1 VSTNIQRQEYPVTRA
16 DREMNNGHRGVV
28 VWFTGLSGAGKS
40 TISAALEQELTKRGL
55 HTYSLDGDNIR
66 FGLCRDLGFSADD
79 RAENIR
85 RIGEVAALMLD
96 AGLIVLSAFISPARA
111 HRDAV
116 RTRLPEGCFIE
127 VHVATS
133 LEACEARDVKGLYAK
148 ARAGEIK
155 GFTGIDDPYEA
166 PENSELSLDT
176 AGKSVDAC
184 VQEVICLLETRNI
197 ITFQLREPQLLNV
210 LKNID

>member
-1 VSTNIQRQEYPVTRA
+1 VSENIQRQEYPVTRV
-16 DREMNNGHRGVV
+16 DREKNNGHRGVV

-40 TISAALEQELTKRGL
+40 TISAAVEQELTARGL

-66 FGLCRDLGFSADD
+66 FGLCQDLGFSAND

-96 AGLIVLSAFISPARA
+96 AGLIVLSAFISPARE

-116 RTRLPEGCFIE
+116 RKRLPEGCFIE
-127 VHVATS
+127 VYVATS

-166 PENSELSLDT
+166 PESAELTLDT

-184 VQEVICLLETRNI
+184 VQKVIRLLETRNI
-197 ITFQLREPQLLNV
+197 IQKR
-210 LKNID
+210 

>member
-1 VSTNIQRQEYPVTRA
+1 MSSNIQRQDYLVTRS
-16 DREMNNGHRGVV
+16 DRERNNGHRGVV

-40 TISAALEQELTKRGL
+40 TIAAAVEHELTARGL

-85 RIGEVAALMLD
+85 RIGEVAALMHD

-116 RTRLPEGCFIE
+116 RKRLPNGCFIE

-166 PENSELSLDT
+166 PEQAELTLDT
-176 AGKSVDAC
+176 AGRSVDAC
-184 VQEVICLLETRNI
+184 VQEVIDLLETRGI
-197 ITFQLREPQLLNV
+197 IQKR
-210 LKNID
+210 

>member
-1 VSTNIQRQEYPVTRA
+1 VSENIQRQEYPVTRV
-16 DREMNNGHRGVV
+16 DREKNNGHRGVV

-40 TISAALEQELTKRGL
+40 TISAAVEQELTVRGM

-66 FGLCRDLGFSADD
+66 FGLCQDLGFSAND

-96 AGLIVLSAFISPARA
+96 AGLIVLSAFISPARE

-116 RTRLPEGCFIE
+116 RKRLPEGCFIE
-127 VHVATS
+127 VYVSTS

-166 PENSELSLDT
+166 PESAELTLDT

-184 VQEVICLLETRNI
+184 VQKVIRLLETRNI
-197 ITFQLREPQLLNV
+197 IQKR
-210 LKNID
+210 

>member
-1 VSTNIQRQEYPVTRA
+1 MSINIQRQDYSVTRL
-16 DREMNNGHRGVV
+16 DREQNNGHRGAV

-40 TISAALEQELTKRGL
+40 TIAAAVEAELTARGL

-66 FGLCRDLGFSADD
+66 FGLCRDLGFTADD

-96 AGLIVLSAFISPARA
+96 AGLIVLSAFISPAQA

-116 RTRLPEGCFIE
+116 RSQLPVGCFVE

-133 LEACEARDVKGLYAK
+133 LAECEARDIKGLYAK

-166 PENSELSLDT
+166 PENAELTLDT
-176 AGKSVDAC
+176 VGKTVDAC
-184 VQEVICLLETRNI
+184 VQEVISLLEAKGMLSR
-197 ITFQLREPQLLNV
+197 
-210 LKNID
+210 

>member
-1 VSTNIQRQEYPVTRA
+1 MSTNIQRQEYPVTRA
-16 DREMNNGHRGVV
+16 DRENINGHRGVV
-28 VWFTGLSGAGKS
+28 IWFTGLSGAGKS
-40 TISAALEQELTKRGL
+40 TISAALEQELSKRGL
-55 HTYSLDGDNIR
+55 HTYALDGDNIR
-66 FGLCRDLGFSADD
+66 FGLCQDLGFSTND

-85 RIGEVAALMLD
+85 RIGEVASLMLD

-111 HRDAV
+111 HRDAI
-116 RTRLPEGCFIE
+116 RKRLPDGCFIE

-166 PENSELSLDT
+166 PESAELTLDT

-184 VQEVICLLETRNI
+184 VQEVIRLLVAKGV
-197 ITFQLREPQLLNV
+197 LNQ
-210 LKNID
+210 

>member
-1 VSTNIQRQEYPVTRA
+1 MSTNIQRQDYPVIRS
-16 DREMNNGHRGVV
+16 DRERNNGHLGAV

-40 TISAALEQELTKRGL
+40 TIAAAAEQELTARGL

-66 FGLCRDLGFSADD
+66 FGLCSDLGFSADD

-85 RIGEVAALMLD
+85 RIGEVAALMHD
-96 AGLIVLSAFISPARA
+96 AGLIVLSAFISPAKA

-116 RTRLPEGCFIE
+116 RKRLPEGRFIE

-166 PENSELSLDT
+166 PESAELTLDT

-184 VQEVICLLETRNI
+184 VQEVIDLLETRGI
-197 ITFQLREPQLLNV
+197 VPKR
-210 LKNID
+210 

>member
-1 VSTNIQRQEYPVTRA
+1 MSENIQRQEYLVNRVE
-16 DREMNNGHRGVV
+16 RETNNGHRGVV

-40 TISAALEQELTKRGL
+40 TIAAAVEQELTKRGL

-66 FGLCRDLGFSADD
+66 FGLCQDLGFSAND

-116 RTRLPEGCFIE
+116 RKRLPEGCFIE

-166 PENSELSLDT
+166 PENAELCIDT
-176 AGKSVDAC
+176 AGKTVDAC
-184 VQEVICLLETRNI
+184 VQEVIRLLETRNI
-197 ITFQLREPQLLNV
+197 IPFQLR
-210 LKNID
+210 

>member
-1 VSTNIQRQEYPVTRA
+1 MSANIQRQDYPVTRS
-16 DREMNNGHRGVV
+16 DRERNNGHRGVV

-40 TISAALEQELTKRGL
+40 TIAAAAEQELTARGL

-66 FGLCRDLGFSADD
+66 FGLCSDLGFSADD

-85 RIGEVAALMLD
+85 RIGEVSALMHD
-96 AGLIVLSAFISPARA
+96 AGLIVLSAFISPAKA

-116 RTRLPEGCFIE
+116 RKRLPDGCFIE
-127 VHVATS
+127 VYVATS

-155 GFTGIDDPYEA
+155 GFTGIDDPFEA
-166 PENSELSLDT
+166 PESAELCIDT
-176 AGKSVDAC
+176 AGKTVDVC
-184 VQEVICLLETRNI
+184 VQEVIRLLEIRNI
-197 ITFQLREPQLLNV
+197 I
-210 LKNID
+210 

>member
-1 VSTNIQRQEYPVTRA
+1 MSENIQRQEYPVTRV
-16 DREMNNGHRGVV
+16 DREKNNGHRGVV

-40 TISAALEQELTKRGL
+40 TIAAAVEQELAKRGV

-96 AGLIVLSAFISPARA
+96 AGLIVLSAFISPARE

-116 RTRLPEGCFIE
+116 RKRLPDGCFIE

-166 PENSELSLDT
+166 PESAELCIDT
-176 AGKSVDAC
+176 AEKTVDVC
-184 VQEVICLLETRNI
+184 VQEVIRLLETRSI
-197 ITFQLREPQLLNV
+197 IPFQLR
-210 LKNID
+210 

>member
-1 VSTNIQRQEYPVTRA
+1 MSANIQRQDYPVTRS
-16 DREMNNGHRGVV
+16 DREMNNGHQGVV

-40 TISAALEQELTKRGL
+40 TIAAAAEQELTARGL

-66 FGLCRDLGFSADD
+66 FGLCSDLGFSADD

-85 RIGEVAALMLD
+85 RIGEVSALMHD
-96 AGLIVLSAFISPARA
+96 AGLIVLSAFISPAKA

-116 RTRLPEGCFIE
+116 RARLPEGSFIE

-166 PENSELSLDT
+166 PESAELTLDT
-176 AGKSVDAC
+176 AGKSIDAC
-184 VQEVICLLETRNI
+184 VQEVIDLLETRGI
-197 ITFQLREPQLLNV
+197 VPKR
-210 LKNID
+210 

>member
-1 VSTNIQRQEYPVTRA
+1 MSENIQRQEYPVTRV
-16 DREMNNGHRGVV
+16 DREKNNGHQGVV

-40 TISAALEQELTKRGL
+40 TISAAVERELAKRGL

-66 FGLCRDLGFSADD
+66 FGLCQDLGFSADD

-116 RTRLPEGCFIE
+116 RKRLPAGCFIE
-127 VHVATS
+127 VYVATS

-166 PENSELSLDT
+166 PENAELCIDT
-176 AGKSVDAC
+176 AGKTVDVC

-197 ITFQLREPQLLNV
+197 I
-210 LKNID
+210 

>member
-1 VSTNIQRQEYPVTRA
+1 MSANIQRQDYPVTRS
-16 DREMNNGHRGVV
+16 DREMNNGHLGAV

-40 TISAALEQELTKRGL
+40 TIAAAVEQELTARGL

-85 RIGEVAALMLD
+85 RIGEVAALMHD
-96 AGLIVLSAFISPARA
+96 AGLIVLSAFISPAKA

-116 RTRLPEGCFIE
+116 RKRLPEGCFIE

-155 GFTGIDDPYEA
+155 GFTGIDDPFEA
-166 PENSELSLDT
+166 PESAELTLDT

-184 VQEVICLLETRNI
+184 VQKVIDLLETRGI
-197 ITFQLREPQLLNV
+197 IPKR
-210 LKNID
+210 

>member
-1 VSTNIQRQEYPVTRA
+1 MSENIQRQEYPVTRV
-16 DREMNNGHRGVV
+16 DREKNNGHRGVV

-40 TISAALEQELTKRGL
+40 TISAAVEQELAKRGL

-66 FGLCRDLGFSADD
+66 FGLCQDLGFSAND

-96 AGLIVLSAFISPARA
+96 AGLIVLSAFISPARE

-116 RTRLPEGCFIE
+116 RKRLPDGCFIE
-127 VHVATS
+127 VYVATS

-155 GFTGIDDPYEA
+155 GFTGIGDPYEA
-166 PENSELSLDT
+166 PENAELCIDT
-176 AGKSVDAC
+176 AGNTVDVC

-197 ITFQLREPQLLNV
+197 IQKR
-210 LKNID
+210 

>member
-1 VSTNIQRQEYPVTRA
+1 MSANIQRQDYPVTRS
-16 DREMNNGHRGVV
+16 DREMNNGHLGAV

-40 TISAALEQELTKRGL
+40 TIAAAVEQELTARGL

-66 FGLCRDLGFSADD
+66 FGLCSDLGFSADD

-85 RIGEVAALMLD
+85 RIGEVAALMQD

-116 RTRLPEGCFIE
+116 RKRLPEGCFIE

-148 ARAGEIK
+148 ARVGEIK

-166 PENSELSLDT
+166 PESAELTLDT

-184 VQEVICLLETRNI
+184 VQKVIDLLETIGI
-197 ITFQLREPQLLNV
+197 IPKR
-210 LKNID
+210 

>member
-1 VSTNIQRQEYPVTRA
+1 MSENIQRQEYLVNRVE
-16 DREMNNGHRGVV
+16 RETNNGHRGVV

-40 TISAALEQELTKRGL
+40 TIAAAVEQELTKRGL

-66 FGLCRDLGFSADD
+66 FGLCQDLGFSAND

-116 RTRLPEGCFIE
+116 RKRLPDGCFIE
-127 VHVATS
+127 VYVATS

-155 GFTGIDDPYEA
+155 GFTGIGDPYEA
-166 PENSELSLDT
+166 PENAELCIDT
-176 AGKSVDAC
+176 AGNTVDVC

-197 ITFQLREPQLLNV
+197 IQKR
-210 LKNID
+210 

>member
-1 VSTNIQRQEYPVTRA
+1 MSANIQRQDYPVTRS
-16 DREMNNGHRGVV
+16 DREMNNGHLGVV

-40 TISAALEQELTKRGL
+40 TIAAAAEQELTARGL

-66 FGLCRDLGFSADD
+66 FGLCSDLGFSADD

-85 RIGEVAALMLD
+85 RIGEVSALMHD
-96 AGLIVLSAFISPARA
+96 AGLIVLSAFISPAKA

-116 RTRLPEGCFIE
+116 RARLPEGSFIE

-166 PENSELSLDT
+166 PESAELTLDT
-176 AGKSVDAC
+176 AGKSIDAC
-184 VQEVICLLETRNI
+184 VQEVIDLLETRGI
-197 ITFQLREPQLLNV
+197 VPKR
-210 LKNID
+210 

>member
-1 VSTNIQRQEYPVTRA
+1 MSANIQRQDYPVTRS
-16 DREMNNGHRGVV
+16 DREMNNGHLGTV

-40 TISAALEQELTKRGL
+40 TIAAAVEVELNARGL

-66 FGLCRDLGFSADD
+66 FGLCSDLGFSADD

-85 RIGEVAALMLD
+85 RIGEVAALMHD

-116 RTRLPEGCFIE
+116 RKRLPEGCFIE

-166 PENSELSLDT
+166 PENAELTLDT
-176 AGKSVDAC
+176 SGKSVDAC
-184 VQEVICLLETRNI
+184 VQEVIRLLETRNI
-197 ITFQLREPQLLNV
+197 IQKR
-210 LKNID
+210 

>member
-1 VSTNIQRQEYPVTRA
+1 MSENIQRQEYPVTRV
-16 DREMNNGHRGVV
+16 DREKNNGHRGVV

-40 TISAALEQELTKRGL
+40 TISAAVEQELTARGL

-66 FGLCRDLGFSADD
+66 FGLCQDLGFSAND

-96 AGLIVLSAFISPARA
+96 AGLIVLSAFISPARE

-116 RTRLPEGCFIE
+116 RKRLPEGCFIE
-127 VHVATS
+127 VYVATS

-166 PENSELSLDT
+166 PESAELTLDT

-184 VQEVICLLETRNI
+184 VQKVIRLLETRNI
-197 ITFQLREPQLLNV
+197 IQKR
-210 LKNID
+210 

>member
-1 VSTNIQRQEYPVTRA
+1 MSTNIQRQEYPITCA
-16 DREMNNGHRGVV
+16 DREANNGHSGVV

-40 TISAALEQELTKRGL
+40 TIAAALETELHARGL

-85 RIGEVAALMLD
+85 RIGEVSALMLD

-116 RTRLPEGCFIE
+116 RNRLPEGRFIE

-133 LEACEARDVKGLYAK
+133 LAECEARDIKGLYAK

-166 PENSELSLDT
+166 PEKAELTLDT
-176 AGKSVDAC
+176 AGKTVAECVD
-184 VQEVICLLETRNI
+184 VVICLLENKGFLTR
-197 ITFQLREPQLLNV
+197 
-210 LKNID
+210 

>member
-1 VSTNIQRQEYPVTRA
+1 MGSNLQRQDYPVTRS
-16 DREMNNGHRGVV
+16 DREMNNGHLGAV

-40 TISAALEQELTKRGL
+40 TIAAAVEQELTARGM

-66 FGLCRDLGFSADD
+66 FGLCRDLGFSAND

-85 RIGEVAALMLD
+85 RIGEVAALMQD
-96 AGLIVLSAFISPARA
+96 AGLIVLSAFISPAKA

-116 RTRLPEGCFIE
+116 RARLPEGSFIE

-166 PENSELSLDT
+166 PESAELTLDT
-176 AGKSVDAC
+176 AGKAVDVC
-184 VQEVICLLETRNI
+184 VREVVDLLETRNI
-197 ITFQLREPQLLNV
+197 IPTG
-210 LKNID
+210 

>member
-1 VSTNIQRQEYPVTRA
+1 MSENIQRQEYPVTRV
-16 DREMNNGHRGVV
+16 DREKNNGHRGVV

-40 TISAALEQELTKRGL
+40 TISAAVEQELAKRGL

-66 FGLCRDLGFSADD
+66 FGLCHDLGFSADD

-116 RTRLPEGCFIE
+116 RKRLPEGCFTE
-127 VHVATS
+127 VYVATS

-166 PENSELSLDT
+166 PENAELTLDT
-176 AGKSVDAC
+176 VGKSEDAC
-184 VQEVICLLETRNI
+184 VQEVIRLLETRSI
-197 ITFQLREPQLLNV
+197 IPFQLR
-210 LKNID
+210 

>member
-1 VSTNIQRQEYPVTRA
+1 MSENIQRQEYPVTRA
-16 DREMNNGHRGVV
+16 DREKNNGHRGVV

-40 TISAALEQELTKRGL
+40 TISAAVEQELTARGL

-66 FGLCRDLGFSADD
+66 FGLCQDLGFSAND

-96 AGLIVLSAFISPARA
+96 AGLIVLSAFISPARE

-116 RTRLPEGCFIE
+116 RKRLPDGCFIE
-127 VHVATS
+127 VYVATS

-166 PENSELSLDT
+166 PESAELTLDT
-176 AGKSVDAC
+176 AGKPVDAC
-184 VQEVICLLETRNI
+184 VQEVIRLLETRNI
-197 ITFQLREPQLLNV
+197 IQKR
-210 LKNID
+210 

>member
-1 VSTNIQRQEYPVTRA
+1 MTANIQRQDYPVTRS
-16 DREMNNGHRGVV
+16 DREMNNGHQGVV

-40 TISAALEQELTKRGL
+40 TIAAAVEVELNARGL

-66 FGLCRDLGFSADD
+66 FGLCQDLGFSAND

-85 RIGEVAALMLD
+85 RIGEVAALMHD
-96 AGLIVLSAFISPARA
+96 AGLIVLSAFISPAQA

-116 RTRLPEGCFIE
+116 RKRLPEGCFIE

-166 PENSELSLDT
+166 PESAELCIDT
-176 AGKSVDAC
+176 AGKTVDVC

-197 ITFQLREPQLLNV
+197 IQKR
-210 LKNID
+210 

>member
-1 VSTNIQRQEYPVTRA
+1 MSENIQRQEYPVTRV
-16 DREMNNGHRGVV
+16 DREKNNGHRGVV

-40 TISAALEQELTKRGL
+40 TISAAVEQELAKRGL

-66 FGLCRDLGFSADD
+66 FGLCRDLGFSADN

-85 RIGEVAALMLD
+85 RIGEVAALMHD

-116 RTRLPEGCFIE
+116 RKRLPDGCFIE

-166 PENSELSLDT
+166 PDNAELCIDT
-176 AGKSVDAC
+176 AGKTVDVC

-197 ITFQLREPQLLNV
+197 IQKR
-210 LKNID
+210 

>member
-1 VSTNIQRQEYPVTRA
+1 MSANIQRQDYPVTRS
-16 DREMNNGHRGVV
+16 DREMNNGHLGVV

-40 TISAALEQELTKRGL
+40 TIAAAAEQELTARGL

-66 FGLCRDLGFSADD
+66 FGLCSDLGFSADD

-85 RIGEVAALMLD
+85 RIGEVSALMHD
-96 AGLIVLSAFISPARA
+96 AGLIVLSAFISPAKA

-116 RTRLPEGCFIE
+116 RARLPEGSFIE

-166 PENSELSLDT
+166 PESAELTLDT

-184 VQEVICLLETRNI
+184 VQEVIDLLETRGI
-197 ITFQLREPQLLNV
+197 VPKR
-210 LKNID
+210 

>member
-1 VSTNIQRQEYPVTRA
+1 VSENIQRQEYPVTRV
-16 DREMNNGHRGVV
+16 DREKNNGHRGVV

-40 TISAALEQELTKRGL
+40 TISAAVEQELTARGL

-66 FGLCRDLGFSADD
+66 FGLCQDLGFSAND

-96 AGLIVLSAFISPARA
+96 AGLIVLSAFISPARE

-116 RTRLPEGCFIE
+116 RKRLPEGCFIE
-127 VHVATS
+127 VYVATS

-155 GFTGIDDPYEA
+155 GFTGLDDPYEA
-166 PENSELSLDT
+166 PESAELTLDT

-184 VQEVICLLETRNI
+184 VQKVIRLLETRNI
-197 ITFQLREPQLLNV
+197 IQKR
-210 LKNID
+210 

>member
-1 VSTNIQRQEYPVTRA
+1 MSENIQRQEYLVNRVE
-16 DREMNNGHRGVV
+16 RETNNGHRGVV

-40 TISAALEQELTKRGL
+40 TIAAAVEQELTKRGL

-66 FGLCRDLGFSADD
+66 FGLCQDLGFSAND

-116 RTRLPEGCFIE
+116 RKRLPDGCFIE
-127 VHVATS
+127 VYVATS

-155 GFTGIDDPYEA
+155 GFTGIGDPYEA
-166 PENSELSLDT
+166 PENAELCIDT
-176 AGKSVDAC
+176 AGNTLDVC

-197 ITFQLREPQLLNV
+197 IQKR
-210 LKNID
+210 

>member
-1 VSTNIQRQEYPVTRA
+1 MSENIQRQEYPVTRA
-16 DREMNNGHRGVV
+16 DREKNNGHRGVV

-40 TISAALEQELTKRGL
+40 TISAAVEQELTARGL

-66 FGLCRDLGFSADD
+66 FGLCQDLGFSAND

-96 AGLIVLSAFISPARA
+96 AGLIVLSAFISPARE

-116 RTRLPEGCFIE
+116 RKRLPEGCFIE
-127 VHVATS
+127 VYVATS

-166 PENSELSLDT
+166 PESAELTLDT

-184 VQEVICLLETRNI
+184 VQEVIRLLETRNI
-197 ITFQLREPQLLNV
+197 IQKR
-210 LKNID
+210 

>member
-1 VSTNIQRQEYPVTRA
+1 MSENIQRQEYPVTRV
-16 DREMNNGHRGVV
+16 DREKNNGHRGVV

-40 TISAALEQELTKRGL
+40 TLSAAVEQELAKRGL

-66 FGLCRDLGFSADD
+66 FGLCQDLGFSADD

-85 RIGEVAALMLD
+85 RIGEVATLMLD

-116 RTRLPEGCFIE
+116 RKRLPDGCFIE
-127 VHVATS
+127 VYVATS

-166 PENSELSLDT
+166 PESAELTLDT

-184 VQEVICLLETRNI
+184 VQAVINLLETRSI
-197 ITFQLREPQLLNV
+197 IPFQLR
-210 LKNID
+210 

>member
-1 VSTNIQRQEYPVTRA
+1 MSANIQRQDYPVIRS
-16 DREMNNGHRGVV
+16 DRERNNGHLGAV

-40 TISAALEQELTKRGL
+40 TIAAAAEQELTARGL
-55 HTYSLDGDNIR
+55 HTYSLDGDNSR
-66 FGLCRDLGFSADD
+66 FGLCSDLGFSADD

-85 RIGEVAALMLD
+85 RIGEVAALMHD
-96 AGLIVLSAFISPARA
+96 AGLIVLSAFISPAKA

-116 RTRLPEGCFIE
+116 RKRLPEGRFIE

-166 PENSELSLDT
+166 PESAELTLDT

-184 VQEVICLLETRNI
+184 VQEVIDLLETRGI
-197 ITFQLREPQLLNV
+197 VQKR
-210 LKNID
+210 

>member
-1 VSTNIQRQEYPVTRA
+1 MSTNIQRQDYLVTRL
-16 DREMNNGHRGVV
+16 DREQNNGHRGAV

-40 TISAALEQELTKRGL
+40 TIAAAVEAELTARGL

-66 FGLCRDLGFSADD
+66 FGLCRDLGFTADD

-116 RTRLPEGCFIE
+116 RSRLPAGCFIE

-133 LEACEARDVKGLYAK
+133 LAECEARDIKGLYAK

-166 PENSELSLDT
+166 PKNAELTLDT
-176 AGKSVDAC
+176 AGRTVDAC
-184 VQEVICLLETRNI
+184 VQEVISLLEAKGI
-197 ITFQLREPQLLNV
+197 LRR
-210 LKNID
+210 

>member
-1 VSTNIQRQEYPVTRA
+1 MSENIQRQEYLVNRV
-16 DREMNNGHRGVV
+16 DREKNNGHRGVV

-40 TISAALEQELTKRGL
+40 TIAAAVEQELTARGL

-85 RIGEVAALMLD
+85 RIGEVAALMHD
-96 AGLIVLSAFISPARA
+96 AGLIVLSAFISPARE

-116 RTRLPEGCFIE
+116 RKRLPVGCFIE
-127 VHVATS
+127 VYVATS

-166 PENSELSLDT
+166 PENAELSLDT
-176 AGKSVDAC
+176 TGKTVDAC
-184 VQEVICLLETRNI
+184 VQEVISLLETRN
-197 ITFQLREPQLLNV
+197 FVPFRLR
-210 LKNID
+210 